1 MDTQNTAALVQE
13 PSKNS
18 KKYKI
23 LIVEDEDDARVIFK
37 SLIETRPEYVVGIAK
52 DGVEALEILEKEK
65 YDMVLLDII
74 MPRMDGIEA
83 LKQIKENP
91 EKYGT
96 PIVLM
101 LTNVGGDVAVQS
113 AKDLKADGYIM
124 KIETEPLE
132 LMVKIDEALKEKKIK
147 GVTLSDDLQSSVDQ
161 QIPENAPSDAVIN

>member
-1 MDTQNTAALVQE
+1 MDTTKTSSLVQE
-13 PSKNS
+13 PVKNE

-52 DGVEALEILEKEK
+52 DGLEALETLEKEK

-91 EKYGT
+91 DKYGT

-132 LMVKIDEALKEKKIK
+132 LMVKIDEALKQNKIK
-147 GVTLSDDLQSSVDQ
+147 GVTLGDDLQSTIDQ
-161 QIPENAPSDAVIN
+161 ELPANDTVVSS